1 MVHDLRCSVTQVRHV
16 SPSEEARSREPVT
29 PPEKGGE
36 VSVTARC
43 PDGLVTFQTELKE
56 RVAVGDTVRVSLDVQ
71 PSPDG
76 AS

>member
-1 MVHDLRCSVTQVRHV
+1 MRCSVTQVRHV

-43 PDGLVTFQTELKE
+43 PDGLVILQTELKE
-56 RVAVGDTVRVSLDVQ
+56 GVPVGT
-71 PSPDG
+71 PF
-76 AS
+76 ASASTFSHRRTE